1 MIIVNFKNYVF
12 GKETLA
18 LARRISKVNGKVI
31 VAVPSVDVGSVASK
45 TKLKVYAE
53 HVDSVSGS
61 TTTGYVVPESVKG
74 VGGKGVLINHS
85 EHKISMNE
93 IKLTV
98 ARCKKLGLET
108 VVCVSKLGDVRKIMK
123 FKPKAIAYEDAKLIS
138 TGKSITKYDAES
150 VRKFASLLKGNKI
163 VPLCG
168 AGISSKEDIKEAK
181 KLGCKGV
188 LVASA
193 VAKKGDVN
201 ILK

>member
-1 MIIVNFKNYVF
+1 VIIVNFKNYVF
-12 GKETLA
+12 GKDSLA
-18 LARRISKVNGKVI
+18 LAKLISNVNEKVI
-31 VAVPSVDVGSVASK
+31 VAVPSVDIGEIASK

-53 HVDSVSGS
+53 HVDFVSGS

-74 VGGKGVLINHS
+74 VGGKGMLINHS
-85 EHKISMNE
+85 EHKISMKE
-93 IKLTV
+93 IELTV
-98 ARCKKLGLET
+98 ERGNKLGLET
-108 VVCVSKLGDVRKIMK
+108 VVCVSKLGDVRKVMK

-150 VRKFASLLKGNKI
+150 VRKFASLLKGSKI
-163 VPLCG
+163 IPLCG

-193 VAKKGDVN
+193 VANKGRVE